1 MKREKEGEEIMCQ
14 ISDRIFSE
22 GEKYGMIKGR
32 KEGRVEG
39 RLEGKI
45 ESIINLASKMS
56 ISDDSAMELI
66 GVKESER
73 PLYARY
79 VKEMR
84 AARTMTNA

>member
-1 MKREKEGEEIMCQ
+1 MCQ

-32 KEGRVEG
+32 KEGRLEGRVEG

-45 ESIINLASKMS
+45 ESIIDLTE
-56 ISDDSAMELI
+56 AMHITDEQAMDVFKI
-66 GVKESER
+66 DKSER

-79 VKEMR
+79 VKR
-84 AARTMTNA
+84 CARPEP